1 MDIEPSLVGSAERF
15 KLDHELEL
23 HEFEDK
29 FVIKS
34 LQSPNQGFWISRRD
48 GNINFLDDE
57 ICSGSPSRTSTIY
70 GVVGTIRLVVGTYV
84 VVITS
89 CKEVGS
95 FLGYPVYR
103 VMSMRVLACN
113 DALKF
118 STGQEKKDEAYF
130 MTLLNIVESTPGLYY
145 SYETDITLNLQ
156 RRNKLV
162 EGWMSKPLWK
172 QADPRYIWNRH
183 LSEELIECKL
193 DRFIVPIIQGNIL
206 PSPSMLRMH
215 SIQNPITSHLNV
227 VLSFQ
232 VAELKLKDSLAMVTL
247 VSRRCNRRLG
257 TRMWRRG
264 ANLEGDAANFIE
276 TEQLLETERFRS
288 SFLQVRGSIPLLWE
302 QIVDLSYKPHLSVI
316 KHEQTPLVVE
326 RHFSDLSQR
335 YGEIIAIDLTEKH
348 GEEGQLSAAY
358 AAEMKNVPNVRY
370 VPFDFHGHC
379 KDSNFDNL
387 EILYDQISED
397 AEKQRYFLIDREG
410 NVLEEQKGVIRSNCV
425 DSLDRTNV
433 TQCYL
438 AQKAL
443 NLQLQRI
450 GVLSPS
456 ECISMF
462 DEEYGKYRALWAE
475 QGDEISLEYTGTH
488 ALKGD
493 IVRYGKQTIFGMIK
507 DGMSALSRYYL
518 NNFHDG
524 IRQASSFVFHNLPL
538 NLDRVLTSFIH
549 LMQDALDL
557 ISGHYTVNRNSL
569 SPIGQNGFDPFSF
582 LPVTSALIIGGL
594 TATTL
599 TVQQVGRNVHQ
610 YVSTAICAGITAG
623 VMAILKANGRQFCS
637 RPRLCGLL

>member
-57 ICSGSPSRTSTIY
+57 TCSGSPSRTSTIY

-172 QADPRYIWNRH
+172 QADPRYVWNRH

-193 DRFIVPIIQGNIL
+193 DRFIVPIIQG
-206 PSPSMLRMH
+206 M
-215 SIQNPITSHLNV
+215 

-232 VAELKLKDSLAMVTL
+232 VAELKLKDSHAMVTL

-276 TEQLLETERFRS
+276 TEQLLETEGFRS

-410 NVLEEQKGVIRSNCV
+410 NVQEEQRGVIRSNCV

-524 IRQASSFVFHNLPL
+524 IRQASSF
-538 NLDRVLTSFIH
+538 
-549 LMQDALDL
+549 DALDL